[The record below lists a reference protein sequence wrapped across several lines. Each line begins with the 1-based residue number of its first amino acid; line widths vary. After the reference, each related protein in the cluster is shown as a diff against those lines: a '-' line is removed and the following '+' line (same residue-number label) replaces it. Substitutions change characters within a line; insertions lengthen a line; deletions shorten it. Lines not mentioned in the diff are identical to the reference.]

1 MSNKMYQVL
10 LQWESPAE
18 NSWALII
25 ILLPSQRLR
34 LKAKDTS
41 YMSSITFLMKHL
53 KETLSG
59 SWLFF
64 SLKWEVIQW
73 TS

>member
-10 LQWESPAE
+10 VQWESLLRIRGL
-18 NSWALII
+18 S
-25 ILLPSQRLR
+25 LLPSQRLR
-34 LKAKDTS
+34 LKAKVTS

-64 SLKWEVIQW
+64 SLKWEVMQW